1 MSLVLILKIYS
12 VHYLSDF
19 GSNRCCRKNLSVVK
33 RRKKNMHNS
42 IPQKYFV
49 VNTVSFVHIGL
60 HLCIPKLCILL
71 YLVLYSLLSTQCYI
85 FNIFSYK

>member
-1 MSLVLILKIYS
+1 
-12 VHYLSDF
+12 
-19 GSNRCCRKNLSVVK
+19 
-33 RRKKNMHNS
+33 MHNS